1 MKKDISLYLIF
12 IRYIILLALMF
23 SLPLIYIIFAPL
35 TIYPSGFLL
44 DLVFNNVS
52 INANMISINLQTF
65 IQIIPACIAGSA
77 YLLLLILNLTI
88 PMRAKQRLYT
98 LLFSFTLLL
107 VLNIFR
113 IFILSLLYYHNYAFF
128 DITHKLFW
136 YVLSI
141 VFVVLIWLLTLK
153 IYSIKKIPV
162 YSDVKYVLKHR
173 KL

>member
-1 MKKDISLYLIF
+1 MKTSSKPYLIF
-12 IRYIILLALMF
+12 IRYLILLSLMF
-23 SLPLIYIIFAPL
+23 SLPLIYFIFSPL
-35 TIYPSGFLL
+35 TIYSSGFLL
-44 DLVFNNVS
+44 DLVLHNVS
-52 INANMISINLQTF
+52 INGNIITLNLQTF

-98 LLFSFTLLL
+98 LLFSFALLL
-107 VLNIFR
+107 ILNIFR
-113 IFILSLLYYHNYAFF
+113 IFILSLLYYNDFVFF
-128 DITHKLFW
+128 DFTHKLLW

-162 YSDVKYVLKHR
+162 YSDLRSLVKSKR
-173 KL
+173 